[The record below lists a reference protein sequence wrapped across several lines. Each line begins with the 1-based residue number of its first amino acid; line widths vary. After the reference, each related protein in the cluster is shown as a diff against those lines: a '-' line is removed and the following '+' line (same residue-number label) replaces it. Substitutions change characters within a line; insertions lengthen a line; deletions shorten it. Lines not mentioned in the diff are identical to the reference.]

1 MKTIL
6 IHNQVKLS
14 HSSLIHCARRMSD
27 LCNNMVDMALDLQS
41 MDMELLEVEESLRAL
56 HLKEVERDLELEA
69 MVRCATC
76 FKVPSASPIM
86 NCPTG
91 HLVCSSCYRGRSSC
105 CPVCKRRMGKT
116 VSLLAQSIIGSI
128 HLSCKN
134 KGVRC
139 KSGSEGDGGARGFL
153 HVQDNCLSGVSLCYL
168 HPGGIDGNQRD
179 IFVLLTVSTGK

>member
-41 MDMELLEVEESLRAL
+41 MDMELLELEESLRAL

-134 KGVRC
+134 KGCDARV
-139 KSGSEGDGGARGFL
+139 GAREMEEHEAF
-153 HVQDNCLSGVSLCYL
+153 CLFRTIGCPVSLCASSIQV
-168 HPGGIDGNQRD
+168 G
-179 IFVLLTVSTGK
+179 